1 MIKTITKV
9 GNSQGI
15 ILDAPLMEMAHL
27 KVGDKMHVTVH
38 DSGSITFTPL
48 KPMISKETAI
58 KAARRIISKNEVLFQ
73 RLS

>member
-1 MIKTITKV
+1 MIKTVKKI

-15 ILDAPLMEMAHL
+15 ILDTTLMEMAHL
-27 KVGDKMHVTVH
+27 KVGDELNVTVH

-48 KPMISKETAI
+48 RPVISVDAATKT
-58 KAARRIISKNEVLFQ
+58 ARRIIGKNDSLFQ

>member
-15 ILDAPLMEMAHL
+15 ILDTPLMEMAHL
-27 KVGDKMHVTVH
+27 KVGDEMRVTIH
-38 DSGSITFTPL
+38 DSGSITFTPTQ
-48 KPMISKETAI
+48 PAISAETA
-58 KAARRIISKNEVLFQ
+58 AGSARQIISKNKELFE